1 MFCFDVTI
9 CYWGRFG
16 GWEGSVFCFCGGVV
30 GVVETLQNEF
40 LDSVLISVSYLL
52 QERKWGRFTFFSE
65 ISCCKACCR
74 LFLICFEEIVCKSE
88 EARIPSMMAE
98 YCALSA
104 GRTCRC

>member
-9 CYWGRFG
+9 CCRGRFG
-16 GWEGSVFCFCGGVV
+16 GWEWSIFSFCGGVV
-30 GVVETLQNEF
+30 GVVEPLQNEF
-40 LDSVLISVSYLL
+40 LDSVLGSVSCVL
-52 QERKWGRFTFFSE
+52 QESKWGRLTFFSE
-65 ISCCKACCR
+65 ISCCRACCR

-104 GRTCRC
+104 GRTGSC